1 MKYGSYLENE
11 KKNHVVTEKSR
22 TRKLV
27 TDEKDCIMEKGK
39 EGLT

>member
-11 KKNHVVTEKSR
+11 MKNHVTEKSR
-22 TRKLV
+22 KRKLV